1 MWAEI
6 IPITASS
13 GKHLIRI
20 MPAEGMNVKGIRGL
34 IINFRS
40 IPRFS
45 FHNFIFMKRRLLV
58 FAILG
63 LSTHV
68 ALAQNAEDS
77 LRVEQL
83 EEVTISAVR
92 AAEDAPVAQVTVNR
106 KTIERQFFGQDGAFL
121 LEKLSPSLVS
131 YSESGTGLSNY
142 GQMRLRGIDQTRI
155 NITLNGVPLND
166 MIDQGVFF
174 SNFVDFGNSIES
186 VQIQR
191 GVGTSSNGVSSYA
204 GSINFESI
212 SLAKAKPSAELQF
225 TGGSFNTL
233 RASAEV
239 NTGLQENRTAFYA
252 RVSRVQS
259 DGYRYNTSTA
269 ANSLFFSGA
278 YFGEKHAFK
287 FTGFAGQ
294 SQNGLGYTPVPLAQ
308 IQQDPRTNLVSEND
322 IDNFGQ
328 YLFQLQ
334 HTYRIGAKSSLVSTV
349 YHGGAG
355 GDFPWGYATDT
366 LGGFEQINYPL
377 YNSHWGLMSNYNIKS
392 ETAGDFA
399 IGLHTYTFNRR
410 NLEYIIPNRNAP
422 YYQDETSKD
431 ELAVFAKWEK
441 AFSLGTEASDN
452 LKIFADIQLR
462 QLALGLGA
470 DPSFLGEEPAIPIR
484 NYTFLNPKF
493 GISYQ
498 LNQNWQLYSS
508 FGRSGREPT
517 RFDILGA
524 VAVNGDNIS
533 LARDV
538 NSVQAEYVND
548 LELGTRWNSESLS
561 FQLNLFYM
569 QFENEIAPIGE
580 YIDAGF
586 VQVYLNQ
593 EASSRQGIELN
604 GTWDISNT
612 FFNKA
617 NMLSLGGQL
626 SLLQAQISSYQE
638 NDSSEVF
645 ENISPILSPQVN
657 ALVHLTYAPI
667 KDLSFRLE
675 ARYLG
680 EQFMELTN
688 SEALTVPSSL
698 VLNISA
704 NWNFYKKHAL
714 SLQVNNLTDELYY
727 TYGAP
732 DFSGGPAYFVQ
743 APIHAYATLRLV
755 F

>member
-1 MWAEI
+1 
-6 IPITASS
+6 
-13 GKHLIRI
+13 
-20 MPAEGMNVKGIRGL
+20 
-34 IINFRS
+34 
-40 IPRFS
+40 
-45 FHNFIFMKRRLLV
+45 MKRRLLV
-58 FAILG
+58 LAVLG
-63 LSTHV
+63 LSSQVTK
-68 ALAQNAEDS
+68 AQNAEDS

-92 AAEDAPVAQVTVNR
+92 AAKNAPVAQVTVNR
-106 KTIERQFFGQDGAFL
+106 KEIEKQFFGQDGAFL
-121 LEKLSPSLVS
+121 LERLSPSLVS

-142 GQMRLRGIDQTRI
+142 GQMRLRGMDQTRI

-204 GSINFESI
+204 GSVNFESI
-212 SLAKAKPSAELQF
+212 SLANAKPSAEVQF

-239 NTGLQENRTAFYA
+239 STGLQENRTAFYA
-252 RVSRVQS
+252 RMSRIQS

-294 SQNGLGYTPVPLAQ
+294 SQNGLGYTPVPLAL
-308 IQQDPRTNLVSEND
+308 IEQDPRTNLVSEND

-349 YHGGAG
+349 YYGGAG
-355 GDFPWGYATDT
+355 GDFPFGYATDS

-377 YNSHWGLMSNYNIKS
+377 YNAHTGLMSNYNTK
-392 ETAGDFA
+392 TAAAGDFT
-399 IGLHTYTFNRR
+399 IGLHAYTFSRR

-422 YYQDETSKD
+422 YYEDESTKD
-431 ELAVFAKWEK
+431 EVALFAKWEK
-441 AFSLGTEASDN
+441 AFSIGSSGSEN
-452 LKIFADIQLR
+452 LKIYADVQLR
-462 QLALGLGA
+462 QLALNLGA
-470 DPSFLGEEPAIPIR
+470 DQNFLGEAPAIPTR
-484 NYTFLNPKF
+484 NYTFLNPKL

-498 LNQNWQLYSS
+498 VNTNWQLYAS

-517 RFDILGA
+517 RFDVLGA
-524 VAVNGDNIS
+524 TAVNASNIA

-538 NSVQAEYVND
+538 NSIQAEYVND
-548 LELGTRWNSESLS
+548 VEVGTRWNTENVALE
-561 FQLNLFYM
+561 LNLFYM

-580 YIDAGF
+580 YIPEGF
-586 VQVYLNQ
+586 VQVFLNQ
-593 EASSRQGIELN
+593 QASTRQGIELN
-604 GTWDISNT
+604 GNWDVGNT
-612 FFNKA
+612 FSQSPNRL
-617 NMLSLGGQL
+617 NLNGQI
-626 SLLQAQISSYQE
+626 SLLQAQISSYQPAGS
-638 NDSSEVF
+638 NQIF
-645 ENISPILSPQVN
+645 ENVTPILSPQVN
-657 ALVHLTYAPI
+657 GQLNLNYQPI
-667 KDLSFRLE
+667 KNFSFGIG

-688 SEALTVPSSL
+688 NQDLVVPSSL
-698 VLNISA
+698 VLNLNA
-704 NWNFYKKHAL
+704 NWNFYQKHSL
-714 SLQVNNLTDELYY
+714 SVQVNNLTNELYY

-732 DFSGGPAYFVQ
+732 DFNGGPAYFVQ
-743 APIHAYATLRLV
+743 APLHAYATLRLV

>member
-1 MWAEI
+1 
-6 IPITASS
+6 
-13 GKHLIRI
+13 
-20 MPAEGMNVKGIRGL
+20 
-34 IINFRS
+34 
-40 IPRFS
+40 
-45 FHNFIFMKRRLLV
+45 MKRRLLV
-58 FAILG
+58 FAVLG
-63 LSTHV
+63 LSTQV
-68 ALAQNAEDS
+68 ALAQNTEDS

-106 KTIERQFFGQDGAFL
+106 KTIEKQFFGQDGAFL
-121 LEKLSPSLVS
+121 LENLSPSLVS

-191 GVGTSSNGVSSYA
+191 GVGTSTNGVSSYA
-204 GSINFESI
+204 GSVNFESI
-212 SLAKAKPSAELQF
+212 SLANAKPSAELQF

-239 NTGLQENRTAFYA
+239 STGLQENRTAFYA
-252 RVSRVQS
+252 RVSRIQS

-278 YFGEKHAFK
+278 YFGKKHAFK

-334 HTYRIGAKSSLVSTV
+334 HTYRLGAKSSLVSTV

-355 GDFPWGYATDT
+355 GDFPFGYDDNGA
-366 LGGFEQINYPL
+366 FAQINYPL
-377 YNSHWGLMSNYNIKS
+377 YNSHWGLMSNYNLKS
-392 ETAGDFA
+392 EKAGDFA
-399 IGLHTYTFNRR
+399 LGLHAYTFNRR

-422 YYQDETSKD
+422 YYEDESTKD
-431 ELAVFAKWEK
+431 ELALFAKWEK
-441 AFSLGTEASDN
+441 AFSLKGENSED
-452 LKIFADIQLR
+452 LKLFADVQLR
-462 QLALGLGA
+462 QVALNLGA
-470 DPSFLGEEPAIPIR
+470 DPEALGEEPAVPTR
-484 NYTFLNPKF
+484 NFTFVNPKL
-493 GISYQ
+493 GLSYQ
-498 LNQNWQLYSS
+498 LNRNWQLYSS

-524 VAVNGDNIS
+524 TAVNSSNIG
-533 LARDV
+533 LLRDV
-538 NSVQAEYVND
+538 NSVKAEYVND
-548 LELGTRWNSESLS
+548 LELGTRWNTEKVSL
-561 FQLNLFYM
+561 QLNLFYM

-580 YIDAGF
+580 YIAAGF

-617 NMLSLGGQL
+617 NMLTMGGQL
-626 SLLQAQISSYQE
+626 SLLQAQISSYQQ

-645 ENISPILSPQVN
+645 ENVTPILSPQVN
-657 ALVHLTYAPI
+657 GQVNLSYSPI
-667 KDLSFRLE
+667 KDLSFSLG

-688 SEALTVPSSL
+688 NEDLIVPSSL
-698 VLNISA
+698 IFNLSA
-704 NWNFYKKHAL
+704 NWKFHKEHSL
-714 SLQVNNLTDELYY
+714 SFQLNNLTNELYY

-732 DFSGGPAYFVQ
+732 DLNGGPAYFVQ
-743 APIHAYATLRLV
+743 APYHGYVTLRLV

>member
-1 MWAEI
+1 
-6 IPITASS
+6 
-13 GKHLIRI
+13 
-20 MPAEGMNVKGIRGL
+20 
-34 IINFRS
+34 
-40 IPRFS
+40 
-45 FHNFIFMKRRLLV
+45 MKRRLLV
-58 FAILG
+58 LAVLG
-63 LSTHV
+63 LSSQVTK
-68 ALAQNAEDS
+68 AQNAEDS

-92 AAEDAPVAQVTVNR
+92 AAKNAPVAQVTVNR
-106 KTIERQFFGQDGAFL
+106 KEIEKQFFGQDGAFL

-142 GQMRLRGIDQTRI
+142 GQMRLRGMDQTRI

-174 SNFVDFGNSIES
+174 SNFIDFGNSIES

-212 SLAKAKPSAELQF
+212 SLANAKPSAEVQF

-239 NTGLQENRTAFYA
+239 STGLQENRTAFYA
-252 RVSRVQS
+252 RMSRIQS

-278 YFGEKHAFK
+278 YYGEKHAFK

-294 SQNGLGYTPVPLAQ
+294 SQNGLGYTPVPLAL
-308 IQQDPRTNLVSEND
+308 IEQDPRTNLVSEND

-349 YHGGAG
+349 YYGGAG
-355 GDFPWGYATDT
+355 GDFPFGYATDS

-377 YNSHWGLMSNYNIKS
+377 FNTHTGFMSNYNNKT
-392 ETAGDFA
+392 EVAGDFS
-399 IGLHTYTFNRR
+399 IGLHAYTFSRR

-422 YYQDETSKD
+422 YYEDESSKD
-431 ELAVFAKWEK
+431 EIALFAKWEK
-441 AFSLGTEASDN
+441 AFSIGSSGSEN
-452 LKIFADIQLR
+452 LKIYADVQLR
-462 QLALGLGA
+462 QLALNLGA
-470 DPSFLGEEPAIPIR
+470 DQNFLGETPAIPTR
-484 NYTFLNPKF
+484 NYTFLNPKL

-498 LNQNWQLYSS
+498 VNRNWQLYAS

-517 RFDILGA
+517 RFDVLGA
-524 VAVNGDNIS
+524 TAVNASNIA

-538 NSVQAEYVND
+538 NSIQAEYVND
-548 LELGTRWNSESLS
+548 IEVGTRWNTESVALE
-561 FQLNLFYM
+561 LNLFYM

-580 YIDAGF
+580 YIPEGF
-586 VQVYLNQ
+586 VQVFLNQ
-593 EASSRQGIELN
+593 QASTRQGIELN
-604 GTWDISNT
+604 GNWDMGNT
-612 FFNKA
+612 FSQSPNRL
-617 NMLSLGGQL
+617 NLTGQI
-626 SLLQAQISSYQE
+626 SLLQAQISSYQPAGSNE
-638 NDSSEVF
+638 TF
-645 ENISPILSPQVN
+645 ENITPILSPQVN
-657 ALVHLTYAPI
+657 GQLDLNYKPI
-667 KDLSFRLE
+667 KSFSFGIG

-688 SEALTVPSSL
+688 NDDLVVPSSL
-698 VLNISA
+698 VLNLNA
-704 NWNFYKKHAL
+704 NWNFHQKHTL
-714 SLQVNNLTDELYY
+714 SVQVNNLTNELYY

-732 DFSGGPAYFVQ
+732 DFNGGPAYFVQ
-743 APIHAYATLRLV
+743 APLHAYATLRLV

>member
-6 IPITASS
+6 IPITASC

-58 FAILG
+58 FAVLG

-106 KTIERQFFGQDGAFL
+106 KAIEKQFFGQDGAFL
-121 LEKLSPSLVS
+121 LENLSPSLVS

-191 GVGTSSNGVSSYA
+191 GVGTSTNGVSSYA

-212 SLAKAKPSAELQF
+212 SLANAKPSAELQF

-252 RVSRVQS
+252 RVSRIQS

-278 YFGEKHAFK
+278 YFGKKHAFK

-334 HTYRIGAKSSLVSTV
+334 HTYRIGEKSSLVSTV

-355 GDFPWGYATDT
+355 GDFPFGYDDNGSFT
-366 LGGFEQINYPL
+366 QINYPL

-392 ETAGDFA
+392 ESAGDFA
-399 IGLHTYTFNRR
+399 IGLHAYTFNRR
-410 NLEYIIPNRNAP
+410 NVEYIIPNRNAP
-422 YYQDETSKD
+422 YYQDKSTKD
-431 ELAVFAKWEK
+431 EVAVFAKWEK
-441 AFSLGTEASDN
+441 AFSLGSTANDN
-452 LKIFADIQLR
+452 FKIFADIQVR
-462 QLALGLGA
+462 QLALNLGA
-470 DPSFLGEEPAIPIR
+470 DESFLGEEPAIPTR
-484 NYTFLNPKF
+484 DFTFINPKLGF
-493 GISYQ
+493 SYQ
-498 LNQNWQLYSS
+498 LNQNWQLYTSL
-508 FGRSGREPT
+508 GRSGREPT

-524 VAVNGDNIS
+524 VAVNGSNIG

-548 LELGTRWNSESLS
+548 LEFGTRWNSENLSL
-561 FQLNLFYM
+561 QMNLFYM

-580 YIDAGF
+580 YIAAGF

-612 FFNKA
+612 FFNKS

-626 SLLQAQISSYQE
+626 SLLQAQISSYQA

-645 ENISPILSPQVN
+645 ENVTPILSPQVN
-657 ALVHLTYAPI
+657 ALLNLTYAPI
-667 KDLSFRLE
+667 KGLSFTLG

-688 SEALTVPSSL
+688 NEDLTVPSSL
-698 VLNISA
+698 VLNLSA
-704 NWNFYKKHAL
+704 NWKFYKEHAL
-714 SLQVNNLTDELYY
+714 SVQLNNLTNELYY

-732 DFSGGPAYFVQ
+732 DFNGGPAYFVQ

>member
-1 MWAEI
+1 
-6 IPITASS
+6 
-13 GKHLIRI
+13 
-20 MPAEGMNVKGIRGL
+20 
-34 IINFRS
+34 
-40 IPRFS
+40 
-45 FHNFIFMKRRLLV
+45 MKRRLLV
-58 FAILG
+58 LAVLG
-63 LSTHV
+63 LSSQVTK
-68 ALAQNAEDS
+68 AQSAEDS

-92 AAEDAPVAQVTVNR
+92 AAKNAPVAQVTVNR
-106 KTIERQFFGQDGAFL
+106 KEIEKQFFGQDGAFL

-142 GQMRLRGIDQTRI
+142 GQMRLRGMDQTRI

-174 SNFVDFGNSIES
+174 SNFIDFGNSIES

-212 SLAKAKPSAELQF
+212 SLANAKPSAEVQF
-225 TGGSFNTL
+225 TGGSFNTV

-239 NTGLQENRTAFYA
+239 STGLQENRTAFYA
-252 RVSRVQS
+252 RMSRIQS

-278 YFGEKHAFK
+278 YFGQKHAFK

-294 SQNGLGYTPVPLAQ
+294 SQNGLGYTPVPLAL
-308 IQQDPRTNLVSEND
+308 IEQDPRTNLVSEND

-349 YHGGAG
+349 YYGGAG
-355 GDFPWGYATDT
+355 GDFPFGYATDS

-377 YNSHWGLMSNYNIKS
+377 YNTHTGLMSNYNTKGGA
-392 ETAGDFA
+392 AGDFTF
-399 IGLHTYTFNRR
+399 GLHAYTFSRR

-422 YYQDETSKD
+422 YYEDESTKD
-431 ELAVFAKWEK
+431 EIAFFAKWEK
-441 AFSLGTEASDN
+441 AYSIGSSGSEN
-452 LKIFADIQLR
+452 LKIYADVQLR
-462 QLALGLGA
+462 QLALNLGA
-470 DPSFLGEEPAIPIR
+470 DQNFLGETPAIPIR
-484 NYTFLNPKF
+484 NYTFINPKL

-498 LNQNWQLYSS
+498 VNTKWQFYAS

-517 RFDILGA
+517 RFDVLGA
-524 VAVNGDNIS
+524 TAVNASNIA

-538 NSVQAEYVND
+538 NSIQAEYVND
-548 LELGTRWNSESLS
+548 VEVGTRWNTESVALE
-561 FQLNLFYM
+561 LNLFYM

-580 YIDAGF
+580 YIPEGF
-586 VQVYLNQ
+586 VQVFLNQ
-593 EASSRQGIELN
+593 QASTRQGIELN
-604 GTWDISNT
+604 GNWDLGNT
-612 FFNKA
+612 FSQSPNRL
-617 NMLSLGGQL
+617 NLTGQIGW
-626 SLLQAQISSYQE
+626 LQAQISSYQPAGSNE
-638 NDSSEVF
+638 TL
-645 ENISPILSPQVN
+645 ENITPILSPQVN
-657 ALVHLTYAPI
+657 GQVKFNYKPL
-667 KDLSFRLE
+667 KNFSFGIG

-688 SEALTVPSSL
+688 NEDLVVPSSL
-698 VLNISA
+698 VLNLNA
-704 NWNFYKKHAL
+704 NWNFYQKHSL
-714 SLQVNNLTDELYY
+714 SVQVNNLTNELYY

-732 DFSGGPAYFVQ
+732 DFNGGPAYFVQ
-743 APIHAYATLRLV
+743 APLHAYATLRLV